1 MGKVFFSSIYLYLYM
16 IFFRCAAI
24 INHIY
29 IYQILF
35 FIFVVLSANRMDP
48 LGTKAAAGIL
58 CGGPNRYRRG
68 PPLFVCPDVQREC
81 RHLAH
86 KVRRW
91 RSRGRLGSHNTF
103 PHVLPKMSRSCL
115 TA

>member
-24 INHIY
+24 INY
-29 IYQILF
+29 IYQILS

-86 KVRRW
+86 KVGRW

-103 PHVLPKMSRSCL
+103 PHVLPKMSRSRL